1 MFNVERIK
9 EIVTGP
15 IEPNIPNTLW
25 IDTTNPESPV
35 LKVVVNGAYRAMA
48 GSSSDGDDSDKCLCN
63 IVTVELGDGDYIPSE
78 TSGRS
83 RSLPIF
89 SEELNSKIWEYLED
103 GKCILIKRSEETSGV
118 TVTSHILFDMVQKT
132 LSTAPEY
139 ELNFDTYMINRTL
152 GLGNY
157 EVCCCAPEN
166 YQTLRDYRQRVNP
179 A

>member
-15 IEPNIPNTLW
+15 IEPNVPNTLW

-48 GSSSDGDDSDKCLCN
+48 GSSSGGDDSDKWHCN
-63 IVTVELGDGDYIPSE
+63 IVTVELGEGDYIPSKDK
-78 TSGRS
+78 
-83 RSLPIF
+83 SLPVF

-103 GKCILIKRSEETSGV
+103 GKCILIKGINGLKNFSYFLLDSVEK
-118 TVTSHILFDMVQKT
+118 MPP
-132 LSTAPEY
+132 STY
-139 ELNFDTYMINRTL
+139 YYSLNFDIYAISSTVDGFEAY
-152 GLGNY
+152 
-157 EVCCCAPEN
+157 CCAPEN
-166 YQTLRDYRQRVNP
+166 YQTLRDFRGVEF